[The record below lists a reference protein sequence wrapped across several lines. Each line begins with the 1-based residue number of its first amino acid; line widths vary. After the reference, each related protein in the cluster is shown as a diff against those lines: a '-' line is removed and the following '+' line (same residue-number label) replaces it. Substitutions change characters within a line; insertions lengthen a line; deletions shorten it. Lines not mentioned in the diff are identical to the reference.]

1 MRICW
6 IVLAIFLALCA
17 ASAEAATVAWEF
29 VEFSDGGSGT
39 IGASMTLNS
48 PPVDLTPGVS
58 WTATTAALVDFRILD
73 PNIGPVG
80 PYDINLNVA
89 SILEGVGPNFVD
101 IHEISGQNASND
113 VAFSNIN
120 GALHESDLGIGL
132 AGGRSADVNGDWVL
146 MSSSVPEPSS
156 LALAGIAA
164 MVGSGA
170 WVRRRWTR
178 P

>member
-1 MRICW
+1 MRIYS
-6 IVLAIFLALCA
+6 ISLAIFLALCA
-17 ASAEAATVAWEF
+17 ASAEAGPVTWEF
-29 VEFSDGGSGT
+29 VEFSDGGAGT

-48 PPVDLTPGVS
+48 PPVNLTPGVS
-58 WTATTAALVDFRILD
+58 WTATTADLVDFRILD

-80 PYDINLNVA
+80 PYDIDLNVA
-89 SILEGVGPNFVD
+89 SILEGVGPNFVN

-120 GALHESDLGIGL
+120 GALHESDLGVSL
-132 AGGRSADVNGDWVL
+132 AGGGSATVNGDWVL
-146 MSSSVPEPSS
+146 RPASVPEPSS

-164 MVGSGA
+164 MAGSGA

-178 P
+178 R